1 MIDKKNFNSQLSEF
15 LKDNSYVDKY
25 KKVKLQKDSYLIEI
39 FRYRTKD
46 GAVKGDNNDNIP
58 TILIQDPL
66 NGEIKT
72 NKDVAV
78 DYTHLAK
85 VLVTPKD
92 DEFYEP
98 GDCVMLSPY
107 ETVSMVRN
115 PDWIH
120 YMEYQNSKGMEVIM
134 PQDMREHIPGIQI
147 RYLDSQFLL
156 PEEYD
161 KKIQDVNTF
170 IIPKYKILSKWEL

>member
-1 MIDKKNFNSQLSEF
+1 MTEKKNFNSQLKDF

-25 KKVKLQKDSYLIEI
+25 KKVKLQKDNYLIEI

-46 GAVKGDNNDNIP
+46 GAVKGDENDNIP

-85 VLVTPKD
+85 ILVASETE
-92 DEFYEP
+92 EFYKT

-120 YMEYQNSKGMEVIM
+120 YQEYQHSKGMEII
-134 PQDMREHIPGIQI
+134 PPKDMREWIPGIQI
-147 RYLDSQFLL
+147 RFLDSQFLL